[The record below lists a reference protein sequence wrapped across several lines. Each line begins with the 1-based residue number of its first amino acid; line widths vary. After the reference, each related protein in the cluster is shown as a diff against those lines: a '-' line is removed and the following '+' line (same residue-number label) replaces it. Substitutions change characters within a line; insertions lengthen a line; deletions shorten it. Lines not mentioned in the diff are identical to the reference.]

1 MFLRLLSNGFRLF
14 WGRIGGPEVPST
26 LGTLPELLRWPRLPR
41 GWVTKVHLFTAALA
55 SDLNIHR
62 FDVAHRRIL
71 VPCRA
76 LFQQLLA
83 LWISIV
89 EMIVPGVVLAGGRSS
104 RMGRPK
110 ALLPVGQSDTFL
122 GRIALTLKRGGVDD
136 VVVVTSTY
144 TLAESLES
152 ALEKCIPTPRIVIN
166 DEPMLGQLSSLL
178 AGLRAIDRPGVDAM
192 LVTLV
197 DVPLV
202 SDRTVRRLLRSYYQT
217 RATIVRPLHAD
228 GVVHGHP
235 VIFDR
240 SVFGELRQAD
250 LKMGAKSVIR
260 MHQDE
265 VLDVK
270 VDDEGAFL
278 DIDTPQEYQ
287 RIFGIP
293 IP

>member
-1 MFLRLLSNGFRLF
+1 M
-14 WGRIGGPEVPST
+14 
-26 LGTLPELLRWPRLPR
+26 
-41 GWVTKVHLFTAALA
+41 
-55 SDLNIHR
+55 
-62 FDVAHRRIL
+62 
-71 VPCRA
+71 PCRS
-76 LFQQLLA
+76 LIQQLLA
-83 LWISIV
+83 LWTSIV

-122 GRIALTLKRGGVDD
+122 SRIALTLRQGGVDD
-136 VVVVTSTY
+136 VVVVTSTH
-144 TLAESLES
+144 TLAGSFES
-152 ALEKCIPTPRIVIN
+152 ALEKCTPPPRIVIN
-166 DEPMLGQLSSLL
+166 DQSTLGQLSSLL
-178 AGLRAIDRPGVDAM
+178 AGLRVIDHPGVDAM

-202 SDRTVRRLLRSYYQT
+202 SNSTVRHLLRSYHQT
-217 RATIVRPLHAD
+217 RAPIVRPLHPD
-228 GVVHGHP
+228 GGVHGHP

-240 SVFGELRQAD
+240 SVFGELRRTD

-278 DIDTPQEYQ
+278 DIDTPEEYQ
-287 RIFGIP
+287 KILGIP
-293 IP
+293 IPQ